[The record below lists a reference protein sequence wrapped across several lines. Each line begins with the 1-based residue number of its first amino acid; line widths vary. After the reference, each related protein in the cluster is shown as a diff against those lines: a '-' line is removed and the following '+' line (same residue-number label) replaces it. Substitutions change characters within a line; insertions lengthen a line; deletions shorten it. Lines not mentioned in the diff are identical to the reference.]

1 MGNIIGQ
8 PLDGYVAKQI
18 EARQALMVVE
28 YDLILMKEPQINLI
42 FLLLIQLGLN

>member
-18 EARQALMVVE
+18 EARQALHGSGVRFDTNE
-28 YDLILMKEPQINLI
+28 RTTDI
-42 FLLLIQLGLN
+42 